1 MSINQLRKH
10 AKIQNKNLDS
20 GASGRMVSFP
30 SIRDL
35 QTNEGISQVVQQVF
49 RKGKDLW
56 NLLCAIDW
64 SPQSKIQN
72 DHLMVSQVVKNH

>member
-49 RKGKDLW
+49 RKGKDL
-56 NLLCAIDW
+56 
-64 SPQSKIQN
+64 
-72 DHLMVSQVVKNH
+72 